1 MTPNSRLLDR
11 SADGEAIPLA
21 YSPAMQAMHWATL
34 VLLICAYVAAW
45 MIDGA
50 ESRDPAAWLVMLH
63 RSLGITILLVTAI
76 RLAIRRQTRIPSL
89 PADLTAIQRIAARTS
104 AQGTSCEAALPR
116 RLDILRKVGF
126 ERLQLLILAANT
138 CRRR

>member
-1 MTPNSRLLDR
+1 MTLNSRLLNR
-11 SADGEAIPLA
+11 SADGEAVPLA

-34 VLLICAYVAAW
+34 VLLICAYVAAL

-89 PADLTAIQRIAARTS
+89 PAASGGLY
-104 AQGTSCEAALPR
+104 
-116 RLDILRKVGF
+116 
-126 ERLQLLILAANT
+126 
-138 CRRR
+138 